1 MTFSTDDNTPQ
12 EPVKQPTAPAP
23 TTFKDDEQVSLE
35 QFQEAARAKYG
46 IPKNLMKAMLQQ
58 ESQGGKDLTSPTGVS
73 GPWQVTEAVAKQYGL
88 DRNDPFHNVAAGAR
102 YLKEQYDAL
111 GDIKDENERWL
122 GAVGRYYGGPSAVQG
137 GVADRVSRDGLSNP
151 VEHLERVA
159 KNWRELGLDGV
170 PQGNP
175 ALAPAPEAPPQKIDL
190 SEDDPY
196 VLKIEG
202 GGQGT
207 APTPRTNANLF
218 GGKAE
223 ITGAEKGAVSVDP
236 RAASSFKVSPRFT
249 QQEQEQYFN
258 ATPEGRRRMA
268 YAAYANTQGPDRDS
282 ILQALDRLSSYEP
295 EMDDL
300 SRYESSIPHSEFQVG
315 SRVPRLAAALRAGGP
330 QAFDREYQNIKAER
344 QQFAAEQEAK
354 RQEEQQAISSM
365 KQRQFAPD
373 GGAGDAALDI
383 ASSQFESKL
392 RGIAGGAAGLLS
404 GITEEL
410 GLEGLDRS
418 LVEFSDRQERMNRA
432 IEAEQEQAQSRTGL
446 SDYTA
451 AGARFAGSLPVA
463 AGSAMAGPGG
473 VFATSLAE
481 SARQQ
486 PLKAIA
492 SSYVNA
498 LLVGGASGSL
508 RQEGLRGLMAVGGA
522 EGAVNALTTVPEFA
536 ELYNARSRAR
546 NPQELALINKQL
558 RKLAAD
564 AVVGTAAAGLMAGG
578 HKLSANIG
586 KGRAPEVNTPL
597 DAYSTLPDNIKAE
610 IYAAEAAGEQH
621 PVITDLIWKKT
632 LDRASVEGIHADAIR
647 QAVEAQDA
655 ISQKRAM
662 MGGLPVN
669 PSPVL
674 QAQYQ
679 RVLELNALNHA
690 QYMVEGLPSLGIPD
704 AGTPA
709 VNRQITP
716 LASYTDRMAQAIQE
730 VAPDFPVD
738 LSQPGATIRTKEA
751 TGLGG
756 RLMDSTDPDAIE
768 LGIKLRF
775 RAAQAEKQGLDSVG
789 LFNVEAPEAVATAV
803 HEQLHP
809 QQSKLIERNIRTKA
823 ADEAKMTLSD
833 IELSER
839 IAKQHGTQRADTI
852 QESIANRVGNVRY
865 TSSEPAR
872 TVTVQGESFQ
882 QDRPIYDTSVRD
894 TTLGNLLGGGRYASE
909 LQSRFRKAM
918 EADGY
923 FQDPNTK
930 DIEQVY
936 EPLAKLTDRDFLR
949 RSNINPKEAE
959 ALVIAELRALN
970 TDSDAVRSLADHLP
984 VSQRKAFL
992 TFLEDRSTQA
1002 YRGITNEAKTATET
1016 QSSPRSEVAPD
1027 PAPEG
1032 RGGRPEPVPV
1042 NAAPEDQ
1049 SGAPGRPAPAEAGIR
1064 TEPASQEGTPTTELE
1079 AQRAPAAEPRTQPEQ
1094 RQPGNQE
1101 NPVKSTPNFD
1111 LARKIRQ
1118 EEGPKEVFPV
1128 TDAFLKERE
1137 QLDKSKTTYTQPSLL
1152 PEGAARATTTT
1163 VDSGVRRA
1171 LEHVER
1177 LHKLGRPMS
1186 ASMQEFLKG
1195 AGVDVEEFQRQLRGE
1210 IKPVAE
1216 KNSQPLPT
1224 PRVQSENAATALE
1237 TQNTGT
1243 PKIPKEM
1250 LGEVNDLRSKFRA
1263 GKIKPGEVIE
1273 LSNGV
1278 KIKAPSKDS
1287 QFADVVGK
1295 SLLEEGEVYGRSAQA
1310 IRRFWANKTGEGER
1324 AVSAILDRFNLPGDP
1339 HTRDAQNLAHRA
1351 IVKMY
1356 DNPRMAPETIGR
1368 LVQEEAK
1375 AGQKLEKTGSSL
1387 AQIPASDLYARLK
1400 TKGLENS
1407 LPPDLRQIGKEVAQ
1421 GRRGHV
1427 SLYNRKL
1434 KEASESASASTQRAI
1449 TTGSYKKIS
1458 EDIKRIAP
1466 SAKSVLDY
1474 GAGLG
1479 LGVDYLREGLA
1490 TANVESYEP
1499 FPGNWK
1505 GKQPPTYTDAG
1516 DISGKYDVVT
1526 NANVLNVLRKPL
1538 RDEVVKDIYD
1548 KIAPGGTG
1556 IIITRG
1562 WNGDISPQKG
1572 TLGAEP
1578 KSKITSDGVYQK
1590 GWDGNELVEYLKE
1603 VVPGAKI
1610 EKYTGAGKNGAIIR
1624 KPEEGSVLYNRK
1636 AGQKDESGFY
1646 SQLEKTIDQKF
1657 GKTVSLPEMERALR
1671 NSKEVKAD
1679 ELKWSGLDDFL
1690 TGKSLQGI
1698 SKVPKEEVLRYIQ
1711 ANSAKLKVK
1720 EKWVNAKLS
1729 PEMEERITSLKKESD
1744 ELKSVIY
1751 SLAEAKEKLKKEYRK
1766 IKFLEGMEDRKIEIQ
1781 KKINSVDTDLFRVFS
1796 KQDDINREVRS
1807 LSKYETTK
1815 YEDYATHGGE
1825 PDSYKEVLLTLND
1838 PYRREESDFS
1848 SPHWDEQNVLS
1859 HARIDDRADVDGNPV
1874 RHVHEIQSDWHQAG
1888 RKEGYKKD
1896 VSKERTEY
1904 QELTK
1909 RIDAISEEIRS
1920 LQDERWSTGRKDN
1933 ETGVEYLRRK
1943 NENIRK
1949 LQEETDAL
1957 KEKRSRIT
1965 DTLYA
1970 NANRPADAPLQKT
1983 WHETTFRK
1991 LVQQAAEDGKA
2002 RLTWDTGETNSMR
2015 YPGAQSMNS
2024 NYKAGMYS
2032 FYDRVLPEYAK
2043 KFARKWGAKVGTTE
2057 VSIGEK
2063 VVSAYFVQ
2071 ESYGN
2076 NDRLYYEVLNE
2087 SGRAVSEPFNTAEEA
2102 LNFYENLTGE
2112 ATPKKE
2118 KITQKVH
2125 FIEIND
2131 AMRESVT
2138 KEGVALYNR
2147 KQQKTPEFKEWF
2159 KDSKV
2164 VDKKGNPLSVYHGTR
2179 GNFDVFNTKPT
2190 DKEPGSHFGT
2200 RKAAEEFTRNY
2211 KGEYWDSSNIIP
2223 VYLNIKNPV
2232 EVSDVFGVVP
2242 KKLSNE
2248 LVSKKIL
2255 TEEEAKKAL
2264 GTYYPLTK
2272 EEMRAA
2278 YEGIVSALKSKG
2290 YDGFKY
2296 TNYAEDRGSTS
2307 WVVFDP
2313 TQIKSAIGNKGTFD
2327 QNNPSI
2333 LYNRTPKKAS
2343 DKSIEHPSDLLNGKK
2358 MIGRTGDGR
2367 VIVRNPEN
2375 KTGVSVVKDRSF
2387 REVDTWDTSVPLYNR
2402 ARLNPKEHIQARVAA
2417 LYSDK
2422 NYDKIPIEEKNKVK
2436 RAFAQAQTAWNRGN
2450 SKEFAEKLIQAQYYE
2465 DQIIGSKRGKVD
2477 KTLDAVTTGLR
2488 VGILTNPASRVADV
2502 TGTNLNAQMQFGIN
2516 PLRRLIAHV
2525 ADATL
2530 AKSAAKK
2537 VSADAGVKFNI
2548 NPNEK
2553 LSKVVP
2559 KLKGK
2564 DWMSG
2569 TANGFTE
2576 GAKEF
2581 AEQLVKGYSSLQM
2594 ESGMSYN
2601 VDRLQTGWKYIDK
2614 PINRVAAIFGNAP
2627 DSFARGIVFDTVS
2640 RQLAR
2645 QHAEQFPEAQ
2655 QKAEFDK
2662 FYQDMPQEAI
2672 GLAVAMTERYTYNN
2686 PNRASELVH
2695 NIIDNFVAEPI
2706 RPSARALANSTFK
2719 FVKVPTNVAAQG
2731 MRLAAGPAML
2741 AYDVGML
2748 YHSLLQSYNTS
2759 TGKFDMTAAERRRSI
2774 DNLTESAVGSML
2786 FAGLAVGTMIAKDN
2800 AYNQAIKKNVAGS
2813 YDESDTEATKM
2824 EEVREM
2830 EPGAVTV
2837 KGRTFRPGTF
2847 GPLQRTAQ
2855 FQKDFLRGTGY
2866 QGLDQKTGKLKE
2878 AGASDIY
2885 APKTGSLSKAVIS
2898 QMEQFPLVGGAVET
2912 AKFLDPAKGDM
2923 AKSVANTITPG
2934 IAREIGS
2941 YTDENRRVPRKGSL
2955 WDNLKNNFGAGNDM
2969 PARINAAGEPVTKR
2983 SGASIWTKKYPESK
2997 GLDEVERLGL
3007 SLPRHNVSEKD
3018 SKYTMK
3024 EQEGKAVFLGQT
3036 IKAATDK
3043 VVTSTAYQKAKSDE
3057 EKAQMLNDVIQGI
3070 NKSPDLTADE
3080 ALHNAK
3086 IAVSYYSGREK
3097 LRNNATFQKLAP
3109 SQREAAENYLK
3120 AQYNKYA
3127 VTNELK
3133 VDGEKPDL
3141 MSLGADFFDFAS
3153 DKAALSDLI
3162 QESVFRSAEKPKL
3175 PFERKKK

>member
-12 EPVKQPTAPAP
+12 EPVKQPTTPTPA
-23 TTFKDDEQVSLE
+23 TFKDDEQVSLE

-137 GVADRVSRDGLSNP
+137 GIADRVSRDGVSNP
-151 VEHLERVA
+151 VEHLERVSR
-159 KNWRELGLDGV
+159 NWRALGLDGKPTELPTPE
-170 PQGNP
+170 PQ
-175 ALAPAPEAPPQKIDL
+175 APPEDKTIYLPTDIQQASQASTDDIDNTVR
-190 SEDDPY
+190 DI
-196 VLKIEG
+196 LK
-202 GGQGT
+202 
-207 APTPRTNANLF
+207 
-218 GGKAE
+218 K
-223 ITGAEKGAVSVDP
+223 P
-236 RAASSFKVSPRFT
+236 RAAVSPFQKDVQLAKRPRSGTVMRGVDPTRQDTRIALNAGEIFSAKDILSNIKAQTAQQFGVRPSDYDKLIELGILDQTPYDQSQIASIRNSAQYYASVAGDKKLYLPVSEAQKNILTAFKRGGFDAAMAMRGEMDRQSSAYVNSSREITPQEVQESQAAQSRIARDSAFGQNTAAEADLARGILNAAGAGDTEVANFLKNFSGNINNQIQQAPGKESLTLSERGQQALIRFLSPGT
-249 QQEQEQYFN
+249 ARLVLSSLAGPAAPAVMGAQGFLEKPDAPFDERMKHATTMAALPLVTGSAAPALETIQNPLLKAGAQAAMSGTAMAANTAIENPGADALDLTESFLSGAAFHAKDITRAASATGVHPKALLEHIQRSVSDPVPSAKAEFERLDPQTRTELEQSIASGDLEHPIIPRLVWMKTLDQAEREGIN
-258 ATPEGRRRMA
+258 ANAVVQALDAHDQISQRRMA
-268 YAAYANTQGPDRDS
+268 
-282 ILQALDRLSSYEP
+282 
-295 EMDDL
+295 
-300 SRYESSIPHSEFQVG
+300 
-315 SRVPRLAAALRAGGP
+315 
-330 QAFDREYQNIKAER
+330 
-344 QQFAAEQEAK
+344 
-354 RQEEQQAISSM
+354 
-365 KQRQFAPD
+365 
-373 GGAGDAALDI
+373 
-383 ASSQFESKL
+383 
-392 RGIAGGAAGLLS
+392 
-404 GITEEL
+404 
-410 GLEGLDRS
+410 
-418 LVEFSDRQERMNRA
+418 
-432 IEAEQEQAQSRTGL
+432 
-446 SDYTA
+446 
-451 AGARFAGSLPVA
+451 
-463 AGSAMAGPGG
+463 
-473 VFATSLAE
+473 
-481 SARQQ
+481 
-486 PLKAIA
+486 
-492 SSYVNA
+492 
-498 LLVGGASGSL
+498 
-508 RQEGLRGLMAVGGA
+508 
-522 EGAVNALTTVPEFA
+522 
-536 ELYNARSRAR
+536 
-546 NPQELALINKQL
+546 
-558 RKLAAD
+558 
-564 AVVGTAAAGLMAGG
+564 
-578 HKLSANIG
+578 
-586 KGRAPEVNTPL
+586 
-597 DAYSTLPDNIKAE
+597 
-610 IYAAEAAGEQH
+610 
-621 PVITDLIWKKT
+621 
-632 LDRASVEGIHADAIR
+632 
-647 QAVEAQDA
+647 
-655 ISQKRAM
+655 
-662 MGGLPVN
+662 MGGLPVAID
-669 PSPVL
+669 PAM
-674 QAQYQ
+674 QAQYT
-679 RVLELNALNHA
+679 RVMELQALNNA
-690 QYMVEGLPSLGIPD
+690 QLMLEGMPSLGIAPTPKPTIIQRLLG
-704 AGTPA
+704 GTPQPKPTEFDSTA
-709 VNRQITP
+709 VVP
-716 LASYTDRMAQAIQE
+716 YTDSNVMALE
-730 VAPDFPVD
+730 SVAPDFPVD
-738 LSQPGATIRTKEA
+738 FRNAGATLEIGMAKDLANRLVSSGDREAQSMGQILAERTQ
-751 TGLGG
+751 
-756 RLMDSTDPDAIE
+756 
-768 LGIKLRF
+768 
-775 RAAQAEKQGLDSVG
+775 AAERQGYNKVG
-789 LFNVEAPEAVATAV
+789 LFNVEGQDAGYTAAHERLHTRQEKLVEQKVRETAKQEAD
-803 HEQLHP
+803 
-809 QQSKLIERNIRTKA
+809 R
-823 ADEAKMTLSD
+823 TLSD

-839 IAKQHGTQRADTI
+839 IARTSGEQRANAI
-852 QESIANRVGNVRY
+852 QESMAGRVGNVRY
-865 TSSEPAR
+865 VAKEPPK
-872 TVTVQGESFQ
+872 TVNIQGDNLQ
-882 QDRPIYDTSVRD
+882 QDRAIYNTDVRD
-894 TTLGNLLGGGRYASE
+894 QTLGNLLGGGRHASE
-909 LQSRFRKAM
+909 LQSRFRRGM
-918 EADGY
+918 EQEGY
-923 FQDPNTK
+923 FQDPQTQ

-936 EPLAKLTDRDFLR
+936 EPLAKLADREFLR
-949 RSNINPKEAE
+949 RNNISTQEAE
-959 ALVIAELRALN
+959 ALVISELRALN
-970 TDSDAVRSLADHLP
+970 VDSEAVRSLADHLP
-984 VSQRKAFL
+984 ASQRRAFL
-992 TFLEDRSTQA
+992 EFLDN
-1002 YRGITNEAKTATET
+1002 RGTDKYKGTANEIKATAKVK
-1016 QSSPRSEVAPD
+1016 SNPPSEAPPN
-1027 PAPEG
+1027 PAPTG
-1032 RGGRPEPVPV
+1032 RVSDEKPLPVDLAPKDGAGEAGR
-1042 NAAPEDQ
+1042 
-1049 SGAPGRPAPAEAGIR
+1049 SAPAETGTR
-1064 TEPASQEGTPTTELE
+1064 NEPTSQERTPTTELE
-1079 AQRAPAAEPRTQPEQ
+1079 AQRAPAAEPRTEPEQ
-1094 RQPGNQE
+1094 REPGKQE
-1101 NPVKSTPNFD
+1101 GTVTPDFE
-1111 LARKIRQ
+1111 LARKIR
-1118 EEGPKEVFPV
+1118 EPEKPKEAFPV

-1137 QLDKSKTTYTQPSLL
+1137 QLDNSKTTHTQPSLL

-1224 PRVQSENAATALE
+1224 PRVESKNTTTALE
-1237 TQNTGT
+1237 TQGTGT
-1243 PKIPKEM
+1243 QKNVSNVGELVYNGSTANEGVLKPRGAARNYNELGSWFTSSKEAADELYSMQGEKKLEVRSYAKPEGNLLEAPHQDFSRLFGSNITLVEQYLGKEAAAVLRQKLPDSKRRAELHKELNENGDFFKVGRSVRQAEALGKELKQLDAAEKIAHRAMNNPAYIQAWQKMMQDAGYNGIVWRKSQIDSPKSTKEHDVY
-1250 LGEVNDLRSKFRA
+1250 LVFHDKDISPISIDRRIDTTTTTTTAKVPEKLLPEINNLRSQFRA

-1278 KIKAPSKDS
+1278 KVKAPSKDS
-1287 QFADVVGK
+1287 QFLDIVGRK
-1295 SLLEEGEVYGRSAQA
+1295 LTEEGEAYGRSAQR
-1310 IRRFWANKTGEGER
+1310 IRAYWANKTGEGEQ
-1324 AVSAILDRFNLPGDP
+1324 AVRSILDTFNLPGDP
-1339 HTRDAQNLAHRA
+1339 HTGEAQDLAHRA

-1400 TKGLENS
+1400 AKGLENS

-1427 SLYNRKL
+1427 SLYNR
-1434 KEASESASASTQRAI
+1434 R
-1449 TTGSYKKIS
+1449 
-1458 EDIKRIAP
+1458 
-1466 SAKSVLDY
+1466 
-1474 GAGLG
+1474 
-1479 LGVDYLREGLA
+1479 
-1490 TANVESYEP
+1490 
-1499 FPGNWK
+1499 
-1505 GKQPPTYTDAG
+1505 
-1516 DISGKYDVVT
+1516 
-1526 NANVLNVLRKPL
+1526 
-1538 RDEVVKDIYD
+1538 
-1548 KIAPGGTG
+1548 
-1556 IIITRG
+1556 
-1562 WNGDISPQKG
+1562 
-1572 TLGAEP
+1572 
-1578 KSKITSDGVYQK
+1578 
-1590 GWDGNELVEYLKE
+1590 
-1603 VVPGAKI
+1603 PGA
-1610 EKYTGAGKNGAIIR
+1610 
-1624 KPEEGSVLYNRK
+1624 
-1636 AGQKDESGFY
+1636 KDESGFY
-1646 SQLEKTIDQKF
+1646 SQLERTIDQKF

-1679 ELKWSGLDDFL
+1679 ELKWSGFDDFL
-1690 TGKSLQGI
+1690 VGKQMQGI
-1698 SKVPKEEVLRYIQ
+1698 SKVPKEEVLRYLQ

-1720 EKWVNAKLS
+1720 EKGANAKLS
-1729 PEMEERITSLKKESD
+1729 PEMEERIASLKKESD
-1744 ELKSVIY
+1744 ELKSVIDG
-1751 SLAEAKEKLKKEYRK
+1751 LAEAKEKLKKEYRK
-1766 IKFLEGMEDRKIEIQ
+1766 IKFLEGMEDRKIEMRE
-1781 KKINSVDTDLFRVFS
+1781 KIDSVDADLFRVFA

-1815 YEDYATHGGE
+1815 YEDYTTPGGD
-1825 PDSYKEVLLTLND
+1825 PDSYKEVLLTLED
-1838 PYRREESDFS
+1838 PYRREESNFS
-1848 SPHWDEQNVLS
+1848 SSHWDEQNVLS

-1874 RHVHEIQSDWHQAG
+1874 RHVHEIQSDWMQAARKHGVEDFSSPQKIFQKKQLEELREKWQAG
-1888 RKEGYKKD
+1888 FAEDGF
-1896 VSKERTEY
+1896 
-1904 QELTK
+1904 
-1909 RIDAISEEIRS
+1909 
-1920 LQDERWSTGRKDN
+1920 N
-1933 ETGVEYLRRK
+1933 LRRDV
-1943 NENIRK
+1943 NLREHEA
-1949 LQEETDAL
+1949 LEERLNTL
-1957 KEKRSRIT
+1957 EKEYRDWNSPKV
-1965 DTLYA
+1965 
-1970 NANRPADAPLQKT
+1970 PDAPLQKT

-2015 YPGAQSMNS
+2015 YPGAQLNNE
-2024 NYKAGMYS
+2024 NYKAGMHS
-2032 FYDRVLPEYAK
+2032 FYDRILPEYAK

-2057 VSIGEK
+2057 VPVRDSDPDFD
-2063 VVSAYFVQ
+2063 SALY
-2071 ESYGN
+2071 
-2076 NDRLYYEVLNE
+2076 DRYLEVHKAEDGKITLYDGRGADPIDFPNE
-2087 SGRAVSEPFNTAEEA
+2087 QSLYKHLE
-2102 LNFYENLTGE
+2102 
-2112 ATPKKE
+2112 KKE
-2118 KITQKVH
+2118 GIAPPDKAPQKVH
-2125 FIEIND
+2125 FIEINN

-2138 KEGVALYNR
+2138 KEGIA
-2147 KQQKTPEFKEWF
+2147 
-2159 KDSKV
+2159 
-2164 VDKKGNPLSVYHGTR
+2164 
-2179 GNFDVFNTKPT
+2179 
-2190 DKEPGSHFGT
+2190 
-2200 RKAAEEFTRNY
+2200 
-2211 KGEYWDSSNIIP
+2211 
-2223 VYLNIKNPV
+2223 
-2232 EVSDVFGVVP
+2232 
-2242 KKLSNE
+2242 
-2248 LVSKKIL
+2248 
-2255 TEEEAKKAL
+2255 
-2264 GTYYPLTK
+2264 
-2272 EEMRAA
+2272 
-2278 YEGIVSALKSKG
+2278 
-2290 YDGFKY
+2290 
-2296 TNYAEDRGSTS
+2296 
-2307 WVVFDP
+2307 
-2313 TQIKSAIGNKGTFD
+2313 
-2327 QNNPSI
+2327 

-2343 DKSIEHPSDLLNGKK
+2343 DKSIEHPSESLNGKK

-2422 NYDKIPIEEKNKVK
+2422 NYDKISMAEKNKVK
-2436 RAFAQAQTAWNRGN
+2436 RAFAEAQTAWNKGN

-2530 AKSAAKK
+2530 VKSAAKK

-2553 LSKVVP
+2553 LSKIVP

-2569 TANGFTE
+2569 AANGFTE

-2581 AEQLVKGYSSLQM
+2581 AEQLFKGYSTLQM

-2601 VDRLQTGWKYIDK
+2601 VDRLQTGWKYVDK

-2645 QHAEQFPEAQ
+2645 QHAEQFPESQ

-2695 NIIDNFVAEPI
+2695 SVIDGFVAKPLQ
-2706 RPSARALANSTFK
+2706 PGARALANSTFK

-2830 EPGAVTV
+2830 EPGAVTI

-2878 AGASDIY
+2878 ATAGDIY

-2934 IAREIGS
+2934 IAREIGA

-2955 WDNLKNNFGAGNDM
+2955 WDNLKNNFGAGSDM

-2983 SGASIWTKKYPESK
+2983 SGASIWTKKYPESR

-3070 NKSPDLTADE
+3070 NKNPDLTADE

-3127 VTNELK
+3127 VTSELK
-3133 VDGEKPDL
+3133 QDGEKPDL